1 MARLHSRTSFALYS
15 HSLFLTEPYYSPR
28 TAIPDEN
35 REEQIT
41 SGLMTHVSSKYEEL
55 SQGLTKYGYGTRFLW
70 YCQYDCTKNGKV
82 EKRNE
87 PDREQCAV
95 IPADRNTEMKDIKT
109 GECKS
114 GHCHVFPW
122 PYKGHSQ
129 KEGVNYPR
137 QVETLLPA
145 PCVDEY
151 GNFQV
156 ASSCE
161 SQFPDQL
168 RAIGLVEQGEQHRTT
183 SSDTDQGEQQG
194 LEDVAHSVRA
204 HSCRYWELETVSFR
218 RFHSHD
224 ALCEKSNFMFSC
236 QSCGATF
243 QSQLQWL
250 QAIGNFV
257 IPTCCT
263 SGNRSKERVLHTDC

>member
-1 MARLHSRTSFALYS
+1 MLNIPRYIALHENDKRD
-15 HSLFLTEPYYSPR
+15 SPSVSM
-28 TAIPDEN
+28 IL
-35 REEQIT
+35 
-41 SGLMTHVSSKYEEL
+41 SGLFEEVLCCYQKTESQPKVTESDGCVRHEIKYYY
-55 SQGLTKYGYGTRFLW
+55 YGYGTRFLW